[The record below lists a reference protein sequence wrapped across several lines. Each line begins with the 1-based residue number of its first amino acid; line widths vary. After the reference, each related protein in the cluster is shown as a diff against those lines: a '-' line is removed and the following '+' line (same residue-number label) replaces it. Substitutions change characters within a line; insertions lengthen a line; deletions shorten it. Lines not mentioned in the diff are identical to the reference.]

1 MPFGEYPRSDEM
13 GRFAESMKRM
23 TPKKRNIQQE
33 AEETTNFIFK
43 LIFKSFLAVLNVLMT
58 IVLIGLVAGCV
69 VGCAFL
75 IYVSNHIDSDVDD
88 IIVTSGKQ
96 DSTTRMFYYDAD
108 GNLVEAE
115 SERLVGGTN
124 RLWISY
130 DEIPD
135 DLINAFVAIE
145 DKRFWEH
152 SGVDW
157 ITTIQ
162 ATLKYFLPMGGKPGG
177 STITQQLVKNVTGD
191 DDYTIQR
198 KVQEIFKS
206 LNLEKEKEKTEI
218 IEMYLNT
225 IYLSQNCNGVQAAAN
240 AYFGKDASELTLVEC
255 AAIAG
260 ITQFP
265 TKWDPYVNPENNKYR
280 RNIILKEMYKQGFIT
295 YAEYEE
301 AYNQDIVLAS
311 DKGEEDSDLPSSS
324 SGTTSWYTDVVIE
337 DAAALLMEKYNVS
350 YQIAV
355 QMVYTGGYT
364 IVTAMDQEMQDTL
377 EKYYA
382 DPNLIEDKNKVVI
395 KQSSM
400 LIMDQDTGNVLALV
414 GGRGEKT
421 STRVL
426 NRATQTKRQPG
437 SSIKPIASYAQAME
451 MGFIHYAS
459 IVDDTPYNFG
469 DKIVSSNG
477 KVKYS
482 KTSGWPQNA
491 NRKYAGL
498 TTIDYALQTSKN
510 TVAIKLLAQV
520 GLDTSYDFLTEK
532 LGFTSLIDN
541 VATANGVKTD
551 KTLAGL
557 GLGGLTYG
565 VTVREMVAAY
575 GIFPTGGIYRE
586 PRTILEIR
594 DGTGH
599 VIVDNQNDAEVVL
612 QEGTAQMM
620 VRLMEHVITGSG
632 GTATSMKPLHKLVG
646 AAGKTGT
653 TDDNNDKWFVG
664 FTPYVTA
671 GVWVGYDEPQDL
683 GSVSENTAIWREIMM
698 DIHQNIILPRVE
710 AGQMEKK
717 TFDDNLLI
725 EAQYCSDS
733 GKLITAA
740 CEADPR
746 GSRVATGYFTR
757 ATLPTE
763 GCDKHVFVAYCTEGN
778 GIAGPGCPE
787 LTIVQYG
794 LLNHI
799 RNFACS
805 IYVTDGQYTWT
816 DLGAIAPDLRPGY
829 PFYQKIYE
837 NGYPGKTN
845 TSRQFNCYCTTH
857 NQ

>member
-1 MPFGEYPRSDEM
+1 
-13 GRFAESMKRM
+13 MKRM
-23 TPKKRNIQQE
+23 TPKKKNIQQE
-33 AEETTNFIFK
+33 AQETTAFIFK
-43 LIFKSFLAVLNVLMT
+43 LIFKTFLAICNVLMT
-58 IVLIGLVAGCV
+58 ILLIGLVAGCV

-75 IYVSNHIDSDVDD
+75 IYVSNHIDSSADD

-96 DSTTRMFYYDAD
+96 DSTTRLFYYDPD

-130 DEIPD
+130 DEMPD

-152 SGVDW
+152 QGVDW

-198 KVQEIFKS
+198 KVQEIFKA
-206 LNLEKEKEKTEI
+206 LNLEKEKEKVEI

-225 IYLSQNCNGVQAAAN
+225 IYLSQRCNGVQAAAN
-240 AYFGKDASELTLVEC
+240 RYFGKDASELTLVEC

-265 TKWDPYVNPENNKYR
+265 TKWDPYINPENNKYR
-280 RNIILKEMYKQGFIT
+280 RNVILKEMYKQGFIT

-301 AYNQDIVLAS
+301 AYNQELVLA
-311 DKGEEDSDLPSSS
+311 GNAEEEEGNQSS

-337 DAAALLMEKYNVS
+337 DAAELLMEKYDVS

-364 IVTAMDQEMQDTL
+364 IVTAMDNEMQEVL
-377 EKYYA
+377 ETYYA
-382 DPNLIEDKNKVVI
+382 DPNLIADKNKVVI

-400 LIMDQDTGNVLALV
+400 LIMDQDNGNVLALV
-414 GGRGEKT
+414 GGRGAKT
-421 STRVL
+421 DTRVL
-426 NRATQTKRQPG
+426 NRATQSKRQPG
-437 SSIKPIASYAQAME
+437 SSIKPIASYVQAMD
-451 MGFIHYAS
+451 MGYIHYGS
-459 IVDDTPYNFG
+459 VLDDTPYNFG
-469 DKIVSSNG
+469 DKTVSASG

-482 KTSGWPQNA
+482 RPNGWPQNS
-491 NRKYAGL
+491 NRKYTGL
-498 TTIDYALQTSKN
+498 MTVDYALQASKN
-510 TVAIKLLAQV
+510 TIAVKLLAQV
-520 GLDTSYDFLTEK
+520 GLDNSFAFLTEK
-532 LGFTSLIDN
+532 LGFTSLVDN
-541 VATANGVKTD
+541 VATANGVRTD
-551 KTLAGL
+551 KNLASL

-565 VTVREMVAAY
+565 VTMREMVAAY
-575 GIFPTGGIYRE
+575 CIFPTGGIYRE

-594 DGTGH
+594 DGSGQ
-599 VIVDNQNDAEVVL
+599 VIIDNQNDAEVVI

-620 VRLMEHVITGSG
+620 VRLMEHVITGSA
-632 GTATSMKPLHKLVG
+632 GTATSMRPLHKLVG
-646 AAGKTGT
+646 VAGKTGT

-664 FTPYVTA
+664 YTPYVTA

-683 GSVSENTAIWREIMM
+683 GSGSENTAIWREIMM
-698 DIHQNIILPRVE
+698 DIHEDIILPRVE

-717 TFDDNLLI
+717 TFQDNLLI
-725 EAQYCSDS
+725 EAKYCSDS

-757 ATLPTE
+757 KTLPTE
-763 GCDKHVFVAYCTEGN
+763 GCDKHIFVPYCSEGN

-787 LTIVQYG
+787 YALTYPG

-799 RNFACS
+799 RDFACS
-805 IYVTDGQYTWT
+805 VYITDGQYTWT
-816 DLGAIAPDLRPGY
+816 DLGDTPVYRQPGS
-829 PFYQKIYE
+829 PFYQYLYD
-837 NGYPGKTN
+837 GTYPGKTN
-845 TSRQFNCYCTTH
+845 TSKQYNSYCTTH
-857 NQ
+857 N